1 MDYQTQNQA
10 IQDQLTQFQVANP
23 NVSRAITAVQLKPT
37 DRVLEVGTGSGHQT
51 AILAQLAKD
60 VYTIE
65 IQPSRSDQTEENLT
79 SMGYQNIQ
87 FFVGDGMVGISADA
101 PFDVIIVRTPTNEAP
116 NVLIDQL
123 NVGGRMIV
131 RKNVDDDERFTYIVK
146 HENGFS
152 TEEIPPVPL
161 ASQIFQH

>member
-51 AILAQLAKD
+51 AILAQIAKE
-60 VYTIE
+60 VFTIE
-65 IQPSRSDQTEENLT
+65 VHSHKSDQAEENI
-79 SMGYQNIQ
+79 MHFGYQNIQ

-101 PFDVIIVRTPTNEAP
+101 PFDVIIVRAPTSEVPPA
-116 NVLIDQL
+116 LLDQL
-123 NVGGRMIV
+123 NIGGRMIL
-131 RKNVDDDERFTYIVK
+131 RTNADDDEQFTYLVK
-146 HENGFS
+146 TENGIS
-152 TEEIPPVPL
+152 REENLSVPL